1 MKLFAALLVAALSTI
16 PSFCQTSNS
25 GDESWKNASSQHD
38 LSGTVNSSRT
48 TEAFSKKGN
57 RTTDRKAFETVGPD
71 GKYAPFQDTETQT
84 IQVNATTV
92 RTIQRS
98 YGRDVNGNRSL
109 VQVTEEERI
118 TSANGGQDLSRTTS
132 NPDLNGRLQIVQKE
146 IQQIKQKS
154 PTVQESTTTIL
165 MPDVNGA
172 LNPSMRVQ
180 QRETKTGEHSTA
192 FRKSTMLPD
201 GNGNWQTAE
210 VREGTTK
217 DAGQASTREEHVLQ
231 PGSDGKLAIV
241 GKTVTREAKGA
252 TEDRATTET
261 YSNNV
266 PGMASDNGLHLTE
279 KATTVRRSDASGNR
293 KVEQR
298 VERPSA
304 GNPSDG
310 FRVTGQVIDIARPQ
324 GSSSK
329 QEKVTTLSLD
339 ANGNMN
345 VVNIDTTQQDGLKP
359 VQVDTKQAAKPAP
372 AKPKK

>member
-1 MKLFAALLVAALSTI
+1 I
-16 PSFCQTSNS
+16 
-25 GDESWKNASSQHD
+25 
-38 LSGTVNSSRT
+38 
-48 TEAFSKKGN
+48 
-57 RTTDRKAFETVGPD
+57 GPD

-146 IQQIKQKS
+146 IQRIKQKS

-210 VREGTTK
+210 VREGTMK
-217 DAGQASTREEHVLQ
+217 
-231 PGSDGKLAIV
+231 
-241 GKTVTREAKGA
+241 
-252 TEDRATTET
+252 
-261 YSNNV
+261 
-266 PGMASDNGLHLTE
+266 
-279 KATTVRRSDASGNR
+279 
-293 KVEQR
+293 
-298 VERPSA
+298 
-304 GNPSDG
+304 
-310 FRVTGQVIDIARPQ
+310 
-324 GSSSK
+324 
-329 QEKVTTLSLD
+329 
-339 ANGNMN
+339 
-345 VVNIDTTQQDGLKP
+345 
-359 VQVDTKQAAKPAP
+359 
-372 AKPKK
+372 